1 MLDETAIRA
10 DYLQGLANL
19 RSGKD
24 LDGPDKGMFWLIP
37 FAVAAGRAG
46 GAYGQ
51 HLDWPAYE
59 SLSAGERKA
68 VEMIRTCL
76 STSRS
81 ALIDYGALDPVY
93 YQFCYALFSINETLG
108 KRRGRKELPR
118 SALDHKERD
127 IHTALYESPSYCAV
141 ALVELIN
148 KFGLDAQGNPKGDE
162 DGAES
167 L

>member
-1 MLDETAIRA
+1 MLDETVIRA

-19 RSGKD
+19 QSGGD
-24 LDGPDKGMFWLIP
+24 LDGPDKGMFWLMP
-37 FAVAAGRAG
+37 FAVAVGRAG
-46 GAYGQ
+46 GTYDQ
-51 HLDWPAYE
+51 HLDYPDYE

-76 STSRS
+76 SPSRS

-93 YQFCYALFSINETLG
+93 YQFCYALFSINETFG

-148 KFGLDAQGNPKGDE
+148 TFGLDAQGNPKGDE
-162 DGAES
+162 EN